1 MPRNKN
7 PKACGCGC
15 GSMTAGGN
23 FKPGHDSKTLSAIV
37 TQYGGVLKLK
47 HAIEKITG
55 RPIIVMH
62 D

>member
-1 MPRNKN
+1 MPRKKT
-7 PKACGCGC
+7 PKQCGCGC
-15 GSMTAGGN
+15 NLMTAGGD

-37 TQYGGVLKLK
+37 ARYGGVLELK

-55 RPIIVMH
+55 APIIVEH